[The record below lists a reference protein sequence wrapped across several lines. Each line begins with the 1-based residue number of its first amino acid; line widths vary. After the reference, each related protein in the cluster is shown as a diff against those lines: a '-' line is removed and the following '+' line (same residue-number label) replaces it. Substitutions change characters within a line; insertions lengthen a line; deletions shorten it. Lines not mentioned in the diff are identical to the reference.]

1 MFDAHC
7 HLPVLVDGVGIV
19 NTSKRDEW
27 QDLAT
32 LPSSFVPSVG
42 LLPPYTDTD
51 IASFFRFLDGH
62 PGYAIGEVGLDRR
75 FPDRERQEKFLGET
89 IAYATREKRLVTLHC
104 VREDGAMLSLLDG
117 QTRFLWHGYTGSVES
132 AREAVRKG
140 VTLSLGMRVEKSR
153 LWDRLDEIA
162 DIPFLLESDRSMDED
177 SQHELECFAE
187 RVAKR
192 LSISAERLEARLDEV
207 RRTLLEDG
215 SSSR

>member
-7 HLPVLVDGVGIV
+7 HLPVRENGEGIV
-19 NTSKRDEW
+19 NTSKKEEW
-27 QDLAT
+27 QDLAV
-32 LPSSFVPSVG
+32 LPQSYVPSVG

-51 IASFFRFLDGH
+51 AVSFFRFLDDH
-62 PGYAIGEVGLDRR
+62 PSYAIGEVGLDRR
-75 FPDRERQEKFLGET
+75 FPDREMQEQFLKET
-89 IAYATREKRLVTLHC
+89 IDYAKQGKRLVTLHC
-104 VREDGAMLSLLDG
+104 VHEDGALLSLLDG

-140 VTLSLGMRVEKSR
+140 VTISLGMRVERSR

-162 DIPFLLESDRSMDED
+162 DIPFLLESDRSMDGN
-177 SQHELECFAE
+177 SQHEFACFVE

-207 RRTLLEDG
+207 RRTLLENG
-215 SSSR
+215 ASSR